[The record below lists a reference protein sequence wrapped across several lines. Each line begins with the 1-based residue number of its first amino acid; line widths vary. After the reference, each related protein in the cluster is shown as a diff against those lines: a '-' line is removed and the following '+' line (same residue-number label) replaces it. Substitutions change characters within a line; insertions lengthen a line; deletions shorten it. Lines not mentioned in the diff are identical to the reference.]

1 MIPHVGYG
9 YVMYDWQNIESFT
22 QKTERTQY
30 SATFAITITIKRI
43 SKSTLHSELGFE
55 SLIFKRCFR
64 KLCTPFKIKTTGLS
78 CPQVH
83 RLSSASK
90 GTSCA
95 NVHDLQQGHCV
106 DNWGAGGHIICTFV
120 LYIWFA
126 QGIVTQIRSKRLT
139 ISIKISFAT
148 QKYIL
153 MTTFCFTYIAYIS
166 HISEF
171 FQKSVLLN
179 LDWMI

>member
-64 KLCTPFKIKTTGLS
+64 KLCTPFKIKATGLS
-78 CPQVH
+78 CPQAH

-95 NVHDLQQGHCV
+95 NLHDLQQSHCG
-106 DNWGAGGHIICTFV
+106 DNREGHIVCTFV

-126 QGIVTQIRSKRLT
+126 QGIVTQTRSKRLT
-139 ISIKISFAT
+139 ISIKISFVT

-153 MTTFCFTYIAYIS
+153 MTPFCFTYIAYIS

-171 FQKSVLLN
+171 FQSSILLN

>member
-1 MIPHVGYG
+1 MVCHINKSNPLSHASFALTITKAMKRIGLIKKLKQTLSRHSLVTIYKSNVIPHVDYG

-55 SLIFKRCFR
+55 SLVFKRCFR

-95 NVHDLQQGHCV
+95 NVHDLQQSYCG
-106 DNWGAGGHIICTFV
+106 DNWEGTLFALLYCTFD
-120 LYIWFA
+120 LHRA
-126 QGIVTQIRSKRLT
+126 S
-139 ISIKISFAT
+139 
-148 QKYIL
+148 
-153 MTTFCFTYIAYIS
+153 
-166 HISEF
+166 
-171 FQKSVLLN
+171 
-179 LDWMI
+179 

>member
-1 MIPHVGYG
+1 MWTM
-9 YVMYDWQNIESFT
+9 VMQCMTGKILKASLKKLKELSF
-22 QKTERTQY
+22 

-43 SKSTLHSELGFE
+43 SKSKLHSELGFQ

-95 NVHDLQQGHCV
+95 NVHDLQQSYCG
-106 DNWGAGGHIICTFV
+106 DNREGTLFALLYCTFD
-120 LYIWFA
+120 LHRA
-126 QGIVTQIRSKRLT
+126 S
-139 ISIKISFAT
+139 
-148 QKYIL
+148 
-153 MTTFCFTYIAYIS
+153 
-166 HISEF
+166 
-171 FQKSVLLN
+171 
-179 LDWMI
+179 